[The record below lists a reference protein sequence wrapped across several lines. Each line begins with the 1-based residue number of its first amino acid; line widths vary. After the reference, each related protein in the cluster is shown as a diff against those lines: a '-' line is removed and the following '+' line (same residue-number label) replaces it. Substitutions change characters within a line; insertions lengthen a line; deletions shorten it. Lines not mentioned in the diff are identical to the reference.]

1 MNQDSDKRIELR
13 SEKVRRIIGTVPPA
27 LVRGNIIVLLVI
39 ICTLLVIVCAVSYP
53 YGEGESILRHI
64 LGCL

>member
-1 MNQDSDKRIELR
+1 MTDKRIELR
-13 SEKVRRIIGTVPPA
+13 SEKVRRIIGTIPPA
-27 LVRGNIIVLLVI
+27 LVRWNITVLIVILFVLIAV
-39 ICTLLVIVCAVSYP
+39 VCCIPYP

>member
-1 MNQDSDKRIELR
+1 MTDKRIELR
-13 SEKVRRIIGTVPPA
+13 SEKVRRIVGTIPPA
-27 LVRGNIIVLLVI
+27 LVRWNITVLIVILFVLIAV
-39 ICTLLVIVCAVSYP
+39 VCCIPYP

>member
-13 SEKVRRIIGTVPPA
+13 SEKVRRIINTIPPA
-27 LVRGNIIVLLVI
+27 LVRWNIIV
-39 ICTLLVIVCAVSYP
+39 LLVIVCAVSYP